1 MSRLRVKP
9 CLESG
14 SPSCPVSVWR
24 SEGLS
29 MRRFRTD
36 RSLMGTRRTW
46 FGLVT
51 IVITV
56 VLCGLSSPV
65 VASERVWQ
73 ELRDGKG
80 MVILYRH
87 ALAPGSGDPTNFDIS
102 ACSTQRNLSDA
113 GRDQARDMGA
123 ELLRRGVRV
132 RRVLSSPWCRSRE
145 TAELM
150 RLGPVHTMK
159 RFGST
164 YTTPAQITKRRADLA
179 LRTIARQSGR
189 TGVLVVTSHQVNI
202 IDLTGIAP
210 ISGEGIVV
218 RYEGNELE
226 VVGRVPAPAI
236 R

>member
-1 MSRLRVKP
+1 M
-9 CLESG
+9 
-14 SPSCPVSVWR
+14 
-24 SEGLS
+24 
-29 MRRFRTD
+29 
-36 RSLMGTRRTW
+36 
-46 FGLVT
+46 VT
-51 IVITV
+51 VVITV

-65 VASERVWQ
+65 VASEQVWE
-73 ELRDGKG
+73 ELRDGTG

-87 ALAPGSGDPTNFDIS
+87 ALAPGSGDPSNFDIA
-102 ACSTQRNLSDA
+102 ACSTQRNLSNA
-113 GRDQARDMGA
+113 GRLQARDMGA
-123 ELLRRGVRV
+123 ELRRRGVRV

-189 TGVLVVTSHQVNI
+189 TGVVVVTSHQVNI
-202 IDLTGIAP
+202 NDLTGIAP
-210 ISGEGIVV
+210 TSGEGIVV
-218 RYEGNELE
+218 RYEGNELQ